1 MFRQRMRKLHPRRR
15 RFNVALALLV
25 TIWLAGASIGWMR
38 GVMAQDGGPAVKA
51 PLVIKANFTDNQ
63 PLAADAILEFQ
74 LNRPLANNEGRMAL
88 LIGQLDV
95 TGLCAASETALRYE
109 PKLLRLPPGES
120 VLTLYLAPPVGEWRE
135 VARFSMRVADATKA
149 IEVAKAIAEPNG
161 GSERKTHTTA
171 QNQAAPAAPSSP
183 PPGASAATETAAT
196 SDATAANNTTQPAQ
210 SAPAAQA
217 GANASAEKPAQ
228 KHFGFDKLG
237 FTPSLVLSIKSQPA
251 QSNFPAASRPARPTF
266 TDMNMQGSIKTE
278 MARGL
283 FISQSQFDF
292 VGSSFQNEALRFGQL
307 GDRAP
312 QIDLASYL
320 MQIQTGKV
328 KYQAGQFSYGT
339 LRHLMNSF
347 SSRGMMI
354 TLPVAG
360 HGDFSL
366 AAMNGTSVVGFA
378 NFFGLDK
385 RRHQLLSATLGWE
398 FLPKR
403 PGGFRFEAGILD
415 GWLQPINGFSQ
426 GSVNDAERS
435 RGTAFRVLASDKA
448 QRFKL
453 ESGFTRSQ
461 FINPADALLNQNTSV
476 SPLPAVTRD
485 AFYLDA
491 SAEILKDK
499 LITKTR
505 KASLTLGFRTERVDP
520 LFRSLGAST
529 QADKFNEEFSA
540 SGVVGDLNV
549 QFTHTRFN
557 DNLANIP
564 SILKSL
570 TRANTL
576 TIGVPLASLFSDPQK
591 PSPLWPRVSY
601 TLNRTYQFGAAIPI
615 NGGFEFDRSA
625 IPNQL
630 SNNQAFT
637 ADWQIQK
644 LRLGYRLNQTLQ
656 DNRQPGFE
664 QADLAGLVNGFAFGF
679 AASSTLDLGL
689 DINDE
694 AADNRGARQ
703 IDRTLRLAPT
713 INWRM
718 TKKMALASNFSTTLA
733 ADEARTRRNRSTEFD
748 MQWTYQFG
756 FERDRFRKMQGQ
768 FFIRYAN
775 RYAFTRNFLILQ
787 RDLQRT
793 QIVNMGLSLNFF

>member
-1 MFRQRMRKLHPRRR
+1 M
-15 RFNVALALLV
+15 
-25 TIWLAGASIGWMR
+25 AGASIGWMR
-38 GVMAQDGGPAVKA
+38 GVLAQDAGPSAKA
-51 PLVIKANFTDNQ
+51 PLVITAGFTVDQ
-63 PLAADAILEFQ
+63 PLAADSIVEFH
-74 LNRPLANNEGRMAL
+74 LNRPLINNEGRLVL
-88 LIGQLDV
+88 LVGQLDV
-95 TGLCAASETALRYE
+95 TGLCAVSETALRYE
-109 PKLLRLPPGES
+109 PKLLRLPTGES
-120 VLTLYLAPPVGEWRE
+120 LLTVYLAPPAGEWRE
-135 VARFSMRVADATKA
+135 VARFTMRVADATGTTD
-149 IEVAKAIAEPNG
+149 VAKAKSEVDHTAEKKADP
-161 GSERKTHTTA
+161 
-171 QNQAAPAAPSSP
+171 PAKAE
-183 PPGASAATETAAT
+183 ASA
-196 SDATAANNTTQPAQ
+196 
-210 SAPAAQA
+210 
-217 GANASAEKPAQ
+217 GAEKPTQ
-228 KHFGFDKLG
+228 KHLGFDKLA

-251 QSNFPAASRPARPTF
+251 QSNFPAASRPDRPTF
-266 TDMNMQGSIKTE
+266 TDLNMQGSIKTE
-278 MARGL
+278 MARG
-283 FISQSQFDF
+283 FFTSQSQFDF
-292 VGSSFQNEALRFGQL
+292 VGSSFQKEALRFGQL
-307 GDRAP
+307 GDDAP
-312 QIDLASYL
+312 QVDLASYL
-320 MQIQTGKV
+320 MQIQTRKV
-328 KYQAGQFSYGT
+328 KYQAGQFSFGT

-347 SSRGMMI
+347 SSRGVMV

-366 AAMNGTSVVGFA
+366 AAMNGTSVVGFD
-378 NFFGLDK
+378 NFFGLGK
-385 RRHQLLSATLGWE
+385 RRHQLLSATFGWE

-403 PGGFRFEAGILD
+403 PGGFRFESGILD
-415 GWLQPINGFSQ
+415 GWLQPINSFSQ

-435 RGTAFRVLASDKA
+435 RGIAFRVLASDPA

-453 ESGFTRSQ
+453 DSGFTRSQ
-461 FINPADALLNQNTSV
+461 FVNPADALLNQSANV
-476 SPLPAVTRD
+476 SLLPAVMRN
-485 AFYLDA
+485 ACYLDA

-499 LITKTR
+499 LITETR

-540 SGVVGDLNV
+540 SGVVSDINI

-570 TRANTL
+570 TRGNTL

-601 TLNRTYQFGAAIPI
+601 TLNRTYQFGAAIPV

-630 SNNQAFT
+630 SDNQAFT

-644 LRLGYRLNQTLQ
+644 LRLGYRLNHTLQ
-656 DNRQPGFE
+656 DNRQIGVE
-664 QADLAGLVNGFAFGF
+664 QADQSGLVNGFALGF
-679 AASSTLDLGL
+679 AASGTLDLGL

-694 AADNRGARQ
+694 NANNRGART

-718 TKKMALASNFSTTLA
+718 TKKMALASNFSTTVA

-748 MQWTYQFG
+748 LQWTYQFG

-775 RYAFTRNFLILQ
+775 RYAFTRNFLVVQ
-787 RDLQRT
+787 SDLQKT

>member
-25 TIWLAGASIGWMR
+25 TIWLAGASIGRMR

-95 TGLCAASETALRYE
+95 TGLCATSERALRYE

-120 VLTLYLAPPVGEWRE
+120 LLTIYLAPPVGEWRE
-135 VARFSMRVADATKA
+135 VARFSMRVADATKTSEA
-149 IEVAKAIAEPNG
+149 AKAVAEPDG
-161 GSERKTHTTA
+161 GSEKKTDTTA
-171 QNQAAPAAPSSP
+171 QNQAAPAAP
-183 PPGASAATETAAT
+183 
-196 SDATAANNTTQPAQ
+196 
-210 SAPAAQA
+210 A

-237 FTPSLVLSIKSQPA
+237 VAPSLVLSIKSQPA

-266 TDMNMQGSIKTE
+266 TDMNMQGSIKAE

-320 MQIQTGKV
+320 MQLQTGKV

-347 SSRGMMI
+347 SSRGMMM
-354 TLPVAG
+354 TLPIAG

-378 NFFGLDK
+378 NFFGLGN

-415 GWLQPINGFSQ
+415 GWLQPVNGFSQ
-426 GSVNDAERS
+426 SSVNDAERS
-435 RGTAFRVLASDKA
+435 RGTAFRILASDKA

-453 ESGFTRSQ
+453 DSGFTRSQ
-461 FINPADALLNQNTSV
+461 FVNPADALLNQNTNI

-540 SGVVGDLNV
+540 SGVVGDLNI
-549 QFTHTRFN
+549 QFTHLRFN

-637 ADWQIQK
+637 ADWQIEK

-664 QADLAGLVNGFAFGF
+664 QADLAGLVHGFAFGF
-679 AASSTLDLGL
+679 AATSTLDLGL